1 MTAEDRF
8 PARLWYQG
16 LGALALAILVT
27 ALIVQ
32 LEAGRP
38 LHDLEFVVDASQA
51 PELADDVVT
60 CQRRL
65 PGVEDPEEAEAEEPE
80 PLGRVTSTEVVEC
93 PDLFDGALVT
103 YIGEVVGDVLQRD
116 GGAWV
121 LMNDDAYALETGPI
135 SVTGEHHGYNSG
147 LSVWL
152 EGELAELV
160 DRPGGPAWRGDVLRV
175 VGVVNRADP
184 ADGGGL
190 TIRATEGDV
199 VAAAVRLPQEIHWP
213 QIWVAA
219 VLAAITAGVLIWER
233 TTRRRR

>member
-1 MTAEDRF
+1 MSAEPRT
-8 PARLWYQG
+8 RLVYRG
-16 LGALALAILVT
+16 LGALTAIVLV
-27 ALIVQ
+27 AVLIVQ
-32 LEAGRP
+32 LRATLP
-38 LHDLEFVVDASQA
+38 SHDLEFLVDASQA

-65 PGVEDPEEAEAEEPE
+65 PGIEDPDEAQAPAPE

-121 LMNDDAYALETGPI
+121 LMNDDVYALESGPI
-135 SVTGEHHGYNSG
+135 PSSGEHHGYNSG

-152 EGELAELV
+152 EGDLAELV
-160 DRPGGPAWRGDVLRV
+160 ERPGGPAWRGDVLRV

-190 TIRATEGDV
+190 TIRARQADV
-199 VAAAVRLPQEIHWP
+199 VAPAVSLPKTVHWP
-213 QIWVAA
+213 QVIAA
-219 VLAAITAGVLIWER
+219 GVLAALALGVLLWER
-233 TTRRRR
+233 ATRRRR